1 MASKD
6 LPQMSDEVFLTD
18 SGIETDLI
26 YNHGLDLPDFAPFP
40 LLESDE
46 GRTTLLD
53 YFRAHLDVANERGM
67 GVVFETPTWR
77 ASPDW
82 GARLGYDLERLAE
95 LNRDAVELLRTLR
108 DESGS
113 AMPFVISGN
122 VGPRAD
128 GYHADA
134 VMTASEA
141 AEYHAWQIG
150 VLAASGVDIVSALT
164 VDYVAEGVGIADAAA
179 ASQVPSVISFTTD
192 AEGRLPD
199 GTTVAHAI
207 ERTDS
212 ESVAAPAY
220 YTLNCTHP
228 QHILQ
233 MLRDDAPWR
242 RRIRGLRANASPL
255 GLVEPDEGQPLDP
268 GDIEEFG
275 ELMQQV
281 HLVAPTIT
289 ILGGCC
295 GTDVRHVRAIAD
307 AVTGP

>member
-1 MASKD
+1 MASKG
-6 LPQMSDEVFLTD
+6 LPQMRDEVFLTD

-40 LLESDE
+40 LLESVD
-46 GRTTLLD
+46 GRSTLLD

-95 LNRDAVELLRTLR
+95 LNRDAVDLLRGLR
-108 DESGS
+108 EQS
-113 AMPFVISGN
+113 AGFPFVISGN

-128 GYHADA
+128 GYDIAT
-134 VMTASEA
+134 VMSAAEA
-141 AEYHAWQIG
+141 AEYHAWQVG
-150 VLAASGVDIVSALT
+150 VLSASGVDIVSALT
-164 VDYVAEGVGIADAAA
+164 IDYVAEAIGIADAAA
-179 ASQVPSVISFTTD
+179 GAHVPSVISFTTD
-192 AEGRLPD
+192 VEGRLPD
-199 GTTVAHAI
+199 GTTVADAI

-212 ESVAAPAY
+212 EAVVAPAY
-220 YTLNCTHP
+220 YMLNCTHP
-228 QHILQ
+228 HHILR

-242 RRIRGLRANASPL
+242 RRIRGLRANASPA
-255 GLVEPDEGQPLDP
+255 GLVEPEEGHPLDP

-275 ELMQQV
+275 HLMWQV
-281 HLVAPTIT
+281 HRVAPTIT

-295 GTDVRHVRAIAD
+295 GTDVRHVRAVAE
-307 AVTGP
+307 AVIVA

>member
-1 MASKD
+1 MASKG
-6 LPQMSDEVFLTD
+6 LPQMGDEVFLTD

-53 YFRAHLDVANERGM
+53 YFRAHLDVASERGM

-82 GARLGYDLERLAE
+82 GERLGYDLERLAE
-95 LNRDAVELLRTLR
+95 LNRDAVDLLRCIR
-108 DESGS
+108 DESRS
-113 AMPFVISGN
+113 SLPFVISGN

-128 GYHADA
+128 GYDDEAL
-134 VMTASEA
+134 MTAAEA
-141 AEYHAWQIG
+141 AEYHAWQVG

-179 ASQVPSVISFTTD
+179 GSQVPSVISFTTD
-192 AEGRLPD
+192 VEGRLPD

-207 ERTDS
+207 ERIDS
-212 ESVAAPAY
+212 GSLAAPAY
-220 YTLNCTHP
+220 YMLNCTHP

-233 MLRDDAPWR
+233 MLQDDAPWR

-268 GDIEEFG
+268 GDIGEFG
-275 ELMQQV
+275 ELMRQV

-295 GTDVRHVRAIAD
+295 GTDARHVRAIAD